1 MPKSALDGIKVLEYC
16 QMVAGPYCAR
26 LLSDLGAEVIKI
38 EKPGIGDM
46 ARSRSPFFHDNVD
59 SEMSGLFLYLNTN
72 KLSITLDTETEAG
85 KAIFHKLV
93 KECDILV
100 IDQSPQ
106 AMQEQGIQYE
116 VLKELNPVLIM
127 TSVTPFG
134 QTGPYRDYKAYPLNI
149 FHSGGEG
156 FLTPGGVENMGRPPL
171 KATDYLGE
179 YDSGLNAAVATLAAL
194 YWKEATGEGQF
205 IDISKQ
211 ESVMAV
217 NRVDMVRLSYDGAV
231 INRAKQGAPYGGM
244 LPCKNGEYTIFV
256 TWEPVQ
262 WQRLVAFMGH
272 PDWTDDEIFREHG
285 NRAKNGE
292 MLNALLT
299 EWLSQHT
306 REELYHKG
314 QAAGV
319 PFGLVCDSKDL
330 VNSDHYKARES
341 FIEIEHPKTGSVQY
355 PSVPFRFSSTPC
367 KVTRPAPLLG
377 EHNADIYVKRLGY
390 RRDQLAR
397 LKEAGVI

>member
-16 QMVAGPYCAR
+16 QMVAGPYCAK

-38 EKPGIGDM
+38 EKPGIGDI
-46 ARSRSPFFHDNVD
+46 ARSRGPFFHDHA
-59 SEMSGLFLYLNTN
+59 EPELSGLFLYLNTN
-72 KLSITLDTETEAG
+72 KLSITLDTETKTG
-85 KAIFHKLV
+85 KDIFHKLV
-93 KECDILV
+93 KESDILV
-100 IDQSPQ
+100 VDQSPQ
-106 AMQEQGIQYE
+106 AMQEQGIPYE
-116 VLKELNPVLIM
+116 ALRKLNPGLIM
-127 TSVTPFG
+127 ASITPFG

-171 KATDYLGE
+171 KATNYLGE
-179 YDSGLNAAVATLAAL
+179 YDSGLNAAVGTLAAL

-217 NRVDMVRLSYDGAV
+217 NRVDMVRLAYDGAV

-244 LPCKNGEYTIFV
+244 LPCKNGEYTVFV

-272 PDWTDDEIFREHG
+272 PDWTDEEIFKEHG
-285 NRAKNGE
+285 DRVKNGE

-319 PFGLVCDSKDL
+319 PFGLVCNSKDL
-330 VNSDHYKARES
+330 VESDHFKARES
-341 FIEIEHPKTGSVQY
+341 FLEIEHPETGAVKY
-355 PSVPFRFSSTPC
+355 PSVPFKFSGTPC

-377 EHNADIYVKRLGY
+377 EHNVDICVKRLGY
-390 RRDQLAR
+390 DRDQLAR